1 MPSPE
6 ELPATPDSVTS
17 NPNPAAVGASRGLV
31 FITFAKLWFMVMGYV
46 VQFALPRAL
55 GSPAKWGIWV
65 LVLSAVSPVNN
76 VMITA
81 TIQGVSKFVSE
92 AEGRSGAVIRAAL
105 RLQALVAGGSALGFF
120 LLAPV
125 IADFWHDPE
134 LVGELRLAAGV
145 ILLYGFYAV
154 FVGAANGARA
164 FHKQA
169 GLDVASS
176 TLRTVLVVGGALWF
190 HEASGSLSGWVAAAG
205 IILAASMV
213 VVGFG
218 ERPAEAFPWQR
229 LGKLVSGLVGFLL
242 ILNLLMFVDGL
253 LLKRLVTEAA
263 VRAGAADPA
272 TVANTTE
279 GLYGAVQAV
288 ARLPYQLILAVTFV
302 VFPLVSRATFDA
314 DRARA
319 RGYVQVTMRYS
330 LVVVAMLGTVLSVRP
345 EATLRLLY
353 KPEYAVGAAALAVL
367 AAGYVCFSMFSIAC
381 TVLNSAGRV
390 MPSLVLGAMT
400 LGLAVAA
407 NWLVV
412 PRVLAVGGDALL
424 AAAMATSGAMAVGM
438 LASGVWLYRQFG
450 AFLSLLSVAR
460 VAVCVAV
467 AFGVGRLWPNSGF
480 LGGKVGTLLS
490 MCAMG
495 AAFLSTALVSR
506 ELDVSELLRAR
517 RAK

>member
-1 MPSPE
+1 MSESAPS
-6 ELPATPDSVTS
+6 TDSSQKPVS
-17 NPNPAAVGASRGLV
+17 PAAVGAGRGLL

-55 GSPAKWGIWV
+55 GSPAKWGVWV

-92 AEGRSGAVIRAAL
+92 ADGHGAVLRAGL
-105 RLQALVAGGSALGFF
+105 RLQAFVAGGSALAFF

-125 IADFWHDPE
+125 IAGFWHDPS
-134 LVGELRLAAGV
+134 LVGELRIASGV

-169 GLDVASS
+169 ALDVSSS
-176 TLRTVLVVGGALWF
+176 TMRTVLVVGAAMWL
-190 HEASGSLSGWVAAAG
+190 HEAKASLGGWVAAAAL
-205 IILAASMV
+205 ILLASTA

-218 ERPAEAFPWQR
+218 ERSADSFPWQR
-229 LGKLVSGLVGFLL
+229 LGKFMSGLVGFLL

-263 VRAGAADPA
+263 IRAGEADPA
-272 TVANTTE
+272 TVANTAE

-302 VFPLVSRATFDA
+302 IFPLVSRATFDA
-314 DRARA
+314 DREKA
-319 RGYVQVTMRYS
+319 RGYVRVTMRYS
-330 LVVVAMLGTVLSVRP
+330 LVVVALLGAVLSVRP
-345 EATLRLLY
+345 DASMRLLY
-353 KPEYAVGAAALAVL
+353 KPEYAVGAPALAVL
-367 AAGYVCFSMFSIAC
+367 AIGYVCFSMFSIAC

-390 MPSLVLGAMT
+390 MPSLVLGAGT
-400 LGLAVAA
+400 LGLAIAA

-412 PRVLAVGGDALL
+412 PRVLDAHGDALL
-424 AAAMATSGAMAVGM
+424 AAAAATTLAMGVGM

-450 AFLSLLSVAR
+450 AFLSLFSVVR
-460 VAVCVAV
+460 VALCVA
-467 AFGVGRLWPNSGF
+467 AAWAVGHFWPAGSGF
-480 LGGKVGTLLS
+480 LAGKVGTLLS
-490 MCAMG
+490 MTAAG
-495 AAFLSTALVSR
+495 GAFLAVALASR
-506 ELDVSELLRAR
+506 ELDVAELLRAR
-517 RAK
+517 RAR